1 MSSNPPT
8 PDQREP
14 DQRERAEKL
23 DELQQQL
30 QDGAR
35 AAGRGLAPEA
45 EREAAPDAAPQV
57 KPEVI
62 PGPQGPWP
70 PWCGRRGQHVTL
82 YALELIALGIPLSL
96 MVHQLMELVGIPIT
110 GTWGMD
116 DWVIS
121 RTRLGR
127 LATLISTS
135 LRRCTRRF
143 LKAQAALLQRLAE
156 RLTGRDPRAR

>member
-1 MSSNPPT
+1 MSSNPLP
-8 PDQREP
+8 P

-70 PWCGRRGQHVTL
+70 PWWAVGASMAL

-121 RTRLGR
+121 GLGWGA
-127 LATLISTS
+127 ATLISTS